1 MMDIHKKKLCT
12 TIAAFMITFF
22 AAGESFRVQKT
33 HSLSLE
39 NGSQRKHIIM
49 SANDAL
55 VVTLPSSDTFLK
67 GMELYIQVPQECAS
81 MSQSI
86 TWNLYSSVKPFPSE
100 DRFDYS
106 GITSLSGTLKNSLG
120 LTIRIPFEN
129 ENTMKKDALSALS
142 EKLQSID
149 DGYVFLALAVSDK
162 TAAELLQKKI
172 EVFVRPVYRDSGKLQ
187 LNIVFPPDS
196 AELPYSVFIDG
207 TPCPSIKNLYTLE
220 TGMHN
225 VSIVSDFYRNEM
237 RTINIE
243 QAKTT
248 ELTIEFHDIKPLLH
262 LAVPEDSII
271 CLDDEQIEDFTHDI
285 ILSAG
290 EHTIKFQMGG
300 YEIIKTLT
308 AVNGRSYTFLINM
321 EALITEEE

>member
-1 MMDIHKKKLCT
+1 MNIHKKKLCT
-12 TIAAFMITFF
+12 MIAAFSITLF

-39 NGSQRKHIIM
+39 NGSQRKHVFM

-55 VVTLPSSDTFLK
+55 MITLPSADTFLQ
-67 GMELYIQVPQECAS
+67 GMELYIQLPQDCAS
-81 MSQSI
+81 MSQLI

-106 GITSLSGTLKNSLG
+106 GITSLSGTLRNSLG
-120 LTIRIPFEN
+120 LTIRIPFES
-129 ENTMKKDALSALS
+129 ENTMKKDALSAMS
-142 EKLQSID
+142 EKLQSVD
-149 DGYVFLALAVSDK
+149 DGYVFLSLSVSDK
-162 TAAELLQKKI
+162 NAVEFLEKKI
-172 EVFVRPVYRDSGKLQ
+172 EVFVRPIFIDSGKLH

-207 TPCPSIKNLYTLE
+207 TPCPSVKNLYTLE

-248 ELTIEFHDIKPLLH
+248 ELTIEFQDIKPLLH
-262 LAVPEDSII
+262 LAVPEDSVIY
-271 CLDDEQIEDFTHDI
+271 LDEEKIEDFSHDI

-300 YEIIKTLT
+300 YEIIKNLT
-308 AVNGRSYTFLINM
+308 AVNGHSYTFLINM
-321 EALITEEE
+321 EALITEE